1 MWRTATSFY
10 SAIPDSLPVATL
22 AAAGLG
28 LALTLGALA
37 AGADIA
43 GGYFII
49 RRQWSREYLK
59 YFIALGAGFM
69 LAVAFLEM
77 IPEAL
82 RIVYERPMIIGPD
95 SAGLSSAAAE
105 VFILVLAG
113 YLLVHFFE
121 HTLAPHFHFGEETHI
136 EEMTAAHVGYAAVL
150 GLAIHTFF
158 DGVAISSGL
167 IVSHSL
173 GILIFVAVF
182 LHKLPEGFTVA
193 SLMMA
198 SGQGKRRAFYS
209 SAILGAATLAGV
221 GLMFTWTAQV
231 GIALPVSAGVAIYVA
246 ASDLIPEVN
255 REPGPGMALLVF
267 LGVAIMLGLR
277 MLFRV

>member
-1 MWRTATSFY
+1 VTQSG
-10 SAIPDSLPVATL
+10 
-22 AAAGLG
+22 AGLG
-28 LALTLGALA
+28 LALALGTLA
-37 AGADIA
+37 AGADLA

-49 RRQWSREYLK
+49 RRHWSRVYLK

-82 RIVYERPMIIGPD
+82 RIVYERPIIALSE
-95 SAGLSSAAAE
+95 SARISGAASE
-105 VFILVLAG
+105 VLLLVLAG

-121 HTLAPHFHFGEETHI
+121 HTLAPHFHFGEETHV

-158 DGVAISSGL
+158 DGVAISSGI
-167 IVSHSL
+167 IVSRSL
-173 GILIFVAVF
+173 GIMIFVAIF

-209 SAILGAATLAGV
+209 SVLLGAATLAGV
-221 GLMFTWTAQV
+221 CLMFIWTAQV
-231 GIALPVSAGVAIYVA
+231 GIALPLSAGVALYVA

-255 REPGPGMALLVF
+255 HEPGPGMALLVF
-267 LGVAIMLGLR
+267 LGVAFMLGLKL
-277 MLFRV
+277 LFHA

>member
-1 MWRTATSFY
+1 V
-10 SAIPDSLPVATL
+10 I
-22 AAAGLG
+22 G
-28 LALTLGALA
+28 LAFALGIVA

-49 RRQWSREYLK
+49 RRQWSRVYLK

-82 RIVYERPMIIGPD
+82 RIIYERPIISGPN
-95 SAGLSSAAAE
+95 SAELSGAAAE
-105 VFILVLAG
+105 VLFLVLAG

-121 HTLAPHFHFGEETHI
+121 HTLAPHFHFGEETHV

-150 GLAIHTFF
+150 GLSIHTFF

-167 IVSHSL
+167 IVSRSL
-173 GILIFVAVF
+173 GVLIFIAIF

-221 GLMFTWTAQV
+221 GLMFIWSAQV
-231 GIALPVSAGVAIYVA
+231 GIALAVSAGVTVYVA

-267 LGVAIMLGLR
+267 LGVAVMLGLKV
-277 MLFRV
+277 LFHV